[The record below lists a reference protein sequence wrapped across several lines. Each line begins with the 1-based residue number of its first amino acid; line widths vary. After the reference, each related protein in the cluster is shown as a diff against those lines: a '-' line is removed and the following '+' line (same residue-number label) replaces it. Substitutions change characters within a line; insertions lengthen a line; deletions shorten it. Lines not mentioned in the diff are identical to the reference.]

1 MSRSD
6 EISWKFDLKECLD
19 KVECHGEFAVSIP
32 VSPPL
37 LHPKLTIDGMSEEHG
52 RMSFPLSPNLAQAIR
67 DCSASEK
74 APFGKDSDTVLDE
87 NIRKAWQIDASKVI
101 LHEKLGEHA
110 ASPSSWGFFL
120 QSTTQ
125 SLAKRLGLSSSQ
137 LASVDTNLYKML
149 LYEEGGHFT
158 KHRDTE
164 KEPGMFGTLVIQF
177 PSLYERGE

>member
-1 MSRSD
+1 MSR
-6 EISWKFDLKECLD
+6 FDLKECLD

-37 LHPKLTIDGMSEEHG
+37 LRPKLTIDGMSEEHG

-101 LHEKLGEHA
+101 LHEKLGGHA
-110 ASPSSWGFFL
+110 ASPSSWRFFL

-125 SLAKRLGLSSSQ
+125 SLAKR
-137 LASVDTNLYKML
+137 
-149 LYEEGGHFT
+149 
-158 KHRDTE
+158 
-164 KEPGMFGTLVIQF
+164 
-177 PSLYERGE
+177 